1 MKSKNKVLYHILL
14 LLSIILFLIAIFLL
28 NYTKF
33 IVPIVI
39 VISVYLFVGAIMK
52 LGRMNHHLK
61 NTIMWDLDLLL
72 WLP

>member
-52 LGRMNHHLK
+52 LVFLREMIL
-61 NTIMWDLDLLL
+61 
-72 WLP
+72 